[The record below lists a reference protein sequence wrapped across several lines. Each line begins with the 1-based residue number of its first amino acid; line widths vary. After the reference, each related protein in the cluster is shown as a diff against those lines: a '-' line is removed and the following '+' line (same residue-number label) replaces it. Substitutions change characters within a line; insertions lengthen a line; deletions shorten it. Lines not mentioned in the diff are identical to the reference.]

1 MPGSQGTFEDRIG
14 KYTAGNTLVQG
25 WGDYDPGNALITKA
39 AHTAFIASVETGN
52 TAVTTTKNAV
62 GTAKDARR
70 LLCFTLYDP
79 NEEIGITNPD
89 CAQERIIRVH
99 SYLEGL
105 LPEGHATV
113 DDVHTV
119 LKKIRPKYKG
129 ATSKKSFTVKAGK
142 EIAVSNVVDN
152 EPAKN
157 TGTTDLSWREADSP
171 NPPVAFGPGQETVI
185 TTESGIIII
194 RNLSNVKQGRVRLV
208 IKTGRKFSKSPM
220 EKTFA
225 SIPGLLSKVI
235 TLAGALPPGIAYD
248 PPDPLI
254 TVAGLTE
261 LHTLIV
267 AANEAVTTVMNTYG
281 TANRDRKELY
291 DGKDSMVKRIA
302 LTKSYLAS
310 FSGGKK
316 SNHFIEYSQAIK
328 GT

>member
-1 MPGSQGTFEDRIG
+1 MASQGTFEDRIG

-39 AHTAFIASVETGN
+39 AYTAFIASVETAN
-52 TAVTTTKNAV
+52 TAVTTTKNAA

-89 CAQERIIRVH
+89 CAQERIIRVQ

-113 DDVHTV
+113 DDVHTIM
-119 LKKIRPKYKG
+119 KKIRPKYKG
-129 ATSKKSFTVKAGK
+129 ATSGKSFTVKAGK

-157 TGTTDLSWREADSP
+157 TGTTDLSWQEAGSS
-171 NPPVAFGPGQETVI
+171 NPPVAFGPGQSAMI
-185 TTESGIIII
+185 TTESGNIIIK
-194 RNLSNVKQGRVRLV
+194 NLSNVKQGKVRLV
-208 IKTGRKFSKSPM
+208 IKTGKKFSKSPM

-225 SIPGLLSKVI
+225 SIPGFLKEVI
-235 TLAGALPPGIAYD
+235 TLCGTLPPGITYD

-254 TVAGLTE
+254 SVAGLTE
-261 LHTLIV
+261 LHVLIV
-267 AANEAVTTVMNTYG
+267 AGNGTVTTAMNAYG
-281 TANRDRKELY
+281 TANRERKELY
-291 DGKDSMVKRIA
+291 DGKDGMVKRSA

-316 SNHFIEYSQAIK
+316 SEHFIEYSQAIK